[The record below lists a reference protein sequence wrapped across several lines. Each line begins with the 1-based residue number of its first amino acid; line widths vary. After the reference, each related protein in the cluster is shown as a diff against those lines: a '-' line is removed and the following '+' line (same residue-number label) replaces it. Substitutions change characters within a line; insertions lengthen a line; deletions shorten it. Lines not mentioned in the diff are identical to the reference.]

1 MIMVFL
7 NWLYIGI
14 TSFLTGY
21 AVLSLFTRF
30 FPYKISYRISYC
42 LAGLATLTVYA
53 QIYSLFAG
61 VSMYA
66 NPLLCLICIVITF
79 VWKKEIGAFFAEW
92 FTEIRQKKG
101 LWIVYGLLATLFLF
115 GTSRGYMHFDT
126 GLYHAQSIRWIEEYG
141 VVPGLGNLHIR
152 FAYNSASFALNALY
166 SMKWIFGQSM
176 HTTAGFLAFL
186 SACLTLDLYKIVTE
200 KRIKVS
206 DFCRIALVYY
216 LASIF
221 GEMVSPASDY
231 YAQLLILDVLI
242 LWTTLDEKYEKE
254 QKTKV
259 EPYALCCILLVYAL
273 SIKFSIGFLLLLVI
287 KPAVMLIK
295 KKDIKQI
302 ITCLVTGIVVIAPFM
317 IRNYVISGWLIYPS
331 TFPDLFNPDWKI
343 PKGQAQYD
351 AHEIAAYG
359 KGLNDAAK
367 WDTPFMDWIGVWFRQ
382 LKTIEKMWVFLSAA
396 ALLFGLMYIIVK
408 LIRNGKQKMEM
419 NFILVFAVMSISALF
434 WFLQAPLIRYGYAY
448 ITLLPM
454 ITFGY
459 FYNWVQSDV
468 LSNDKM
474 KKWIFRLS
482 GFVLLLFLLFN
493 VKVIGNSIITSYS
506 QPYYITQEDY
516 IDGEATT
523 YEIDGIIIYVP
534 VTQGQIGYNK
544 FPSSPVIQNIEL
556 RGATIKEGFRTKKEK

>member
-1 MIMVFL
+1 
-7 NWLYIGI
+7 
-14 TSFLTGY
+14 
-21 AVLSLFTRF
+21 
-30 FPYKISYRISYC
+30 
-42 LAGLATLTVYA
+42 
-53 QIYSLFAG
+53 
-61 VSMYA
+61 
-66 NPLLCLICIVITF
+66 
-79 VWKKEIGAFFAEW
+79 
-92 FTEIRQKKG
+92 
-101 LWIVYGLLATLFLF
+101 
-115 GTSRGYMHFDT
+115 
-126 GLYHAQSIRWIEEYG
+126 
-141 VVPGLGNLHIR
+141 
-152 FAYNSASFALNALY
+152 
-166 SMKWIFGQSM
+166 
-176 HTTAGFLAFL
+176 
-186 SACLTLDLYKIVTE
+186 
-200 KRIKVS
+200 
-206 DFCRIALVYY
+206 
-216 LASIF
+216 
-221 GEMVSPASDY
+221 
-231 YAQLLILDVLI
+231 
-242 LWTTLDEKYEKE
+242 
-254 QKTKV
+254 
-259 EPYALCCILLVYAL
+259 
-273 SIKFSIGFLLLLVI
+273 
-287 KPAVMLIK
+287 
-295 KKDIKQI
+295 
-302 ITCLVTGIVVIAPFM
+302 
-317 IRNYVISGWLIYPS
+317 
-331 TFPDLFNPDWKI
+331 
-343 PKGQAQYD
+343 
-351 AHEIAAYG
+351 
-359 KGLNDAAK
+359 
-367 WDTPFMDWIGVWFRQ
+367 MDWIGVWFRQ

-459 FYNWVQSDV
+459 LYNWVQSDV